1 MTARPISDEPDV
13 EPASSGEA
21 TARCQTSGGTG
32 RAMRRSRTSAS
43 AGACSSAAASAR
55 RTRASGAATSRR
67 GQPADPVSRPI
78 ATAAGGRS
86 GASVVSIATPGYRVR
101 SDVSTSAAVW
111 RFVSI
116 SQASAPL
123 RETTR
128 SSIAG
133 PADAPGVEAAPRAGM
148 DRPDAFDREARV
160 GVDPRRQG
168 DDEPDRLRRRR
179 AVVRA
184 LAGDGHES
192 GDEGSREQ
200 EPERRGRHGRE
211 RHEPAQ
217 RSARGRGSRARRQD
231 AEGVDRHPRAPDLEV
246 QVRPGR
252 VAGQAHPPD
261 HLARDD
267 RLAHPDGRGPPRGD
281 RRVERTPAPWSIST
295 TTAPSATRP
304 ASTTR
309 PAAIACT
316 GVPSAAAMSSPSWKC
331 A

>member
-13 EPASSGEA
+13 EPASSGGV

-43 AGACSSAAASAR
+43 VGACSSAAASAR

-86 GASVVSIATPGYRVR
+86 GASIVSIATPGYRVR
-101 SDVSTSAAVW
+101 SDVSTSADVW

-116 SQASAPL
+116 SQASVSAARDDPEL
-123 RETTR
+123 DP
-128 SSIAG
+128 G

-179 AVVRA
+179 AVVRP
-184 LAGDGHES
+184 LAGDGHET
-192 GDEGSREQ
+192 GDEDSREQ

-211 RHEPAQ
+211 RHEPAHD
-217 RSARGRGSRARRQD
+217 RSEVEDHGRAGSTRRGSIGRPALQISRCRC
-231 AEGVDRHPRAPDLEV
+231 GPVVLP
-246 QVRPGR
+246 VRP
-252 VAGQAHPPD
+252 
-261 HLARDD
+261 
-267 RLAHPDGRGPPRGD
+267 
-281 RRVERTPAPWSIST
+281 
-295 TTAPSATRP
+295 TRP
-304 ASTTR
+304 ITSPATTDSPTPTAGSTSR
-309 PAAIACT
+309 
-316 GVPSAAAMSSPSWKC
+316 
-331 A
+331 